1 MTMKRRAFITLL
13 GGAAVAWPLAAR
25 AQQPTM
31 PVVGFL
37 GAASPDLWADRLRA
51 FRDGLGE
58 TGYVER
64 HNVVIEYRWAEGQY
78 DRLPALASE
87 LIRRD
92 VVAIAAPGSVAA
104 VVAAKAAT
112 STIPIVTTLAAD
124 PVTMGFVA
132 SLNRPGSNITGIA
145 SLGVELGP
153 KRLELLRELVP
164 TATNIALLVNPA
176 NPTTATVSNDT
187 QMVARKLGVQLNVLG
202 ASTERDFETI
212 FARLA
217 QLRASGL
224 IITPDAVFTARSKQL
239 AAMALH
245 NRVPAIYQFREF
257 AAAGGLMSYG
267 GNFTEPFRRVGG
279 YIGRIVKGEKAADL
293 PVQQAT
299 QIELFINLSTA
310 KTLGLTVP
318 ISLLGRA
325 DEVIE

>member
-1 MTMKRRAFITLL
+1 MTTQHLSPLTMLLSRHTRRREFITLL
-13 GGAAVAWPLAAR
+13 GGAAAGWPLAAR
-25 AQQPTM
+25 AQQSAM
-31 PVVGFL
+31 PVIGFL
-37 GAASPDLWADRLRA
+37 GAASPDLWADRLCA

-64 HNVVIEYRWAEGQY
+64 QNVVIEYRWAEGQY

-124 PVTMGFVA
+124 PVAMGFVA
-132 SLNRPGSNITGIA
+132 SLNRPGSNVTGIA

-176 NPTTATVSNDT
+176 NPTTATVSNDA
-187 QMVARKLGVQLNVLG
+187 QMVARKLGVQLHVLG
-202 ASTERDFETI
+202 ASTERDFDTI
-212 FARLA
+212 FAKLA

-239 AAMALH
+239 AALALH

-267 GNFTEPFRRVGG
+267 GNFTEPFHRVGG
-279 YIGRIVKGEKAADL
+279 YIGRIVKREKAADL

-310 KTLGLTVP
+310 NP
-318 ISLLGRA
+318 
-325 DEVIE
+325 

>member
-1 MTMKRRAFITLL
+1 VRRRAFLSLL
-13 GGAAVAWPLAAR
+13 GGAAAWPFAAS

-31 PVVGFL
+31 PVIGFL

-58 TGYVER
+58 AGYVER
-64 HNVVIEYRWAEGQY
+64 RNVVIEYRWAEGQY

-92 VVAIAAPGSVAA
+92 VAAIAVPGSVAA
-104 VVAAKAAT
+104 AVAAKAAT

-124 PVTMGFVA
+124 PVAMGFVA
-132 SLNRPGSNITGIA
+132 SLNRPGGNVTGIA

-164 TATNIALLVNPA
+164 TATSIALLVNPA
-176 NPTTATVSNDT
+176 NPTTTTVSKDT
-187 QMVARKLGVQLNVLG
+187 QMVARKLGVQLHILG
-202 ASTERDFETI
+202 ASTERDFDAI
-212 FARLA
+212 FAKLA

-224 IITPDAVFTARSKQL
+224 IITPDAVFTARAKQL
-239 AAMALH
+239 AALALD

-299 QIELFINLSTA
+299 QIELFINLSSA
-310 KTLGLTVP
+310 KALGLTVP

-325 DEVIE
+325 DEVLD